1 MGDLYSNPDLL
12 IPDVADRTN
21 LQPLYN
27 NLNKAIR
34 SIDNQ
39 TLIFFEPVTWDY
51 WPGLFLFFLF
61 LLFFYFY
68 FILFI
73 ILFFFVKLFYL
84 YFIFILLFILFL

>member
-61 LLFFYFY
+61 LFY
-68 FILFI
+68 FIYYFI
-73 ILFFFVKLFYL
+73 YFFVKLFYL